1 MWIKIYFNVITLW
14 SINVNINQI
23 LISRLCIIIQLLNK
37 KLRKMMMSQ
46 PEKLSGLAISKMLE
60 ADAEDEEMIV
70 QVF

>member
-1 MWIKIYFNVITLW
+1 MWIKIYFDVITLW
-14 SINVNINQI
+14 WINININQI

-46 PEKLSGLAISKMLE
+46 PEKLSSLAISKMLE